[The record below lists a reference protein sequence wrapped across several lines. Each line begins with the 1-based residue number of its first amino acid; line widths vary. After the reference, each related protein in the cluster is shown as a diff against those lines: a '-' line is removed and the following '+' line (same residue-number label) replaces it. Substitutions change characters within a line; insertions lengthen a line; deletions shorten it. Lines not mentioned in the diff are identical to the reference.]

1 MKSSL
6 LIPLVIVTLLAS
18 VHAGAGVNKGFAAA
32 EVRDYA
38 TAKKEWQKAA
48 EQGDAVAQYIVGV
61 MYDNGRVVLQNF
73 TEVLKWY
80 RLAALPFD

>member
-6 LIPLVIVTLLAS
+6 LIPLVLLALLAS
-18 VHAGAGVNKGFAAA
+18 LHAGADFEKGMTAYEA
-32 EVRDYA
+32 EDYA
-38 TAKKEWQKAA
+38 TAMQELKKAA
-48 EQGDAVAQYIVGV
+48 EQRDAVAQYIVGV

>member
-1 MKSSL
+1 MKSL
-6 LIPLVIVTLLAS
+6 LITPVVLLALLAPLY
-18 VHAGAGVNKGFAAA
+18 AGADVNKGFAAA
-32 EVRDYA
+32 EARDYA